1 MIKSE
6 YNNFMELECL
16 IFKRHSKKNRN
27 TFSCRFIS
35 MEISRINVLLCKNT
49 DMRLIPM
56 IFLIIVMFSC
66 KETKITPITMRDD
79 VSVLANDSLRG
90 RKTGSEDEKKAGKY
104 IANRF
109 EGLKLQPKGVNGFY
123 QEFTFKASKNPHQEA
138 EFTSE
143 INDSA
148 QTGQNVIAYLDN
160 GAKNTVVIGAH
171 YDHLGMGGEG
181 SLYREGRAI
190 HNGADDN
197 ASGVAMMLHLAD
209 TIRKSNAP
217 KKNNYLFI
225 AFSGEEEGL
234 LGSNYF
240 VKNPTIDTKKVTYMI
255 NMDMVGRLNA
265 ENSLAVYGVGTS
277 PIFKKTVNE
286 NAGNLNIIEYESGV
300 GPSDHTSFYLA
311 DIPVLHFFTG
321 QHEDYHKPSDD
332 TERVNF
338 AGMEL
343 VSNYI
348 LNIINDLNSE
358 EKLPFQKTKNE
369 SEVVPD
375 FKVTLGVV
383 PDYLFGGKGMRID
396 GVSEDKPAQKA
407 GLQKGDVVVKMAEFE
422 VTDMMSYMKSL
433 SKFEKG
439 QTATVTID
447 RGGKLKE
454 VEVTF

>member
-1 MIKSE
+1 
-6 YNNFMELECL
+6 
-16 IFKRHSKKNRN
+16 
-27 TFSCRFIS
+27 
-35 MEISRINVLLCKNT
+35 
-49 DMRLIPM
+49 MRAILV
-56 IFLIIVMFSC
+56 IFLAMLVFSC
-66 KETKITPITMRDD
+66 KETKMKSVSMKTD
-79 VSVLANDSLRG
+79 VSILANDSLNG
-90 RKTGSEDEKKAGKY
+90 RKTGSEDEKKAAQY
-104 IANRF
+104 IAQRF
-109 EGLKLQPKGVNGFY
+109 EDLGLQPKGTDGYF
-123 QEFTFKASKNPHQEA
+123 QKFTFKASKNPHQEA

-143 INDSA
+143 KNDTSASLSA
-148 QTGQNVIAYLDN
+148 QTGKNVIAYLDN
-160 GAKNTVVIGAH
+160 KAENTVIIGAH

-181 SLYREGRAI
+181 SLYREGEAI

-209 TIRKSNAP
+209 SLQKKGSPKS
-217 KKNNYLFI
+217 NNYLFI

-240 VKNPTIDTKKVTYMI
+240 VKNPTIDTKKITYML

-265 ENSLAVYGVGTS
+265 EKTLAVYGVGTS
-277 PIFKKTVNE
+277 PILKQAVNA
-286 NAGNLNIIEYESGV
+286 NAGELKITENESGV

-332 TERVNF
+332 SEKVNY

-348 LNIINDLNSE
+348 FSIIKDLDSQQ
-358 EKLPFQKTKNE
+358 KLPFRKTKNE

-383 PDYLFGGKGMRID
+383 PDYLFSGKGMRID
-396 GVSEDKPAQKA
+396 GISEDRSAQKA
-407 GLQKGDVVVKMAEFE
+407 GLQKGDVVVKMGEYD

-439 QTATVTID
+439 QTT
-447 RGGKLKE
+447 
-454 VEVTF
+454 EVTVERDGFKKTVKVTF